1 MYVDKWLIEF
11 NDYTDFTLDFNS
23 RMMLTW
29 SRDME
34 DIIEETMSIATDFEK
49 FILEA

>member
-34 DIIEETMSIATDFEK
+34 DIIEETMSIVRDLRFMTSF
-49 FILEA
+49 